1 MSIDGILNINKPTGI
16 TSLEVVKIVRRLS
29 GERGVGHAGTLDPGA
44 TGVLPVC
51 LGQATRVIPF
61 IVEAH
66 KIYLAEI
73 ELGVSTDTYDADG
86 NVTQKVDPSNITRE
100 QVEGVLPS
108 FSGSILQKPPMYSA
122 VKHQGKRLYDLARSG
137 IEVEREPRR
146 ADVFRLKLM
155 DWRPPHCTIVVECGK
170 GTYIRALAHDLG
182 QSLGCGAHV
191 RELARLRSGIFDID
205 DSVTIPQLEASF
217 KHNYWQD
224 ILYPLDVVL
233 EDWMAV
239 IVSGEKEH
247 AIKNGQQLTLGEGED
262 EDYCRAYSID
272 GRFLAVLHF
281 LPEKNLWQPVKV
293 FARA

>member
-170 GTYIRALAHDLG
+170 GTYIRSLAHDIG

-293 FARA
+293 FART

>member
-170 GTYIRALAHDLG
+170 GTYIRSLAHDLG

>member
-1 MSIDGILNINKPTGI
+1 MSIDGILNINKPTGM
-16 TSLEVVKIVRRLS
+16 TSLDVVKIVRRLS
-29 GERGVGHAGTLDPGA
+29 GERSVGHAGTLDPGA

-86 NVTQKVDPSNITRE
+86 NVTQKADPSNITRE

-155 DWRPPHCTIVVECGK
+155 DWRPPYCTIAVECGK
-170 GTYIRALAHDLG
+170 GTYIRSLAHDIG

-217 KHNYWQD
+217 ERNYWQD
-224 ILYPLDVVL
+224 ILHPID
-233 EDWMAV
+233 
-239 IVSGEKEH
+239 IV
-247 AIKNGQQLTLGEGED
+247 
-262 EDYCRAYSID
+262 
-272 GRFLAVLHF
+272 LAVLHF
-281 LPEKNLWQPVKV
+281 LPEKSLWHPVKV
-293 FARA
+293 FART

>member
-1 MSIDGILNINKPTGI
+1 
-16 TSLEVVKIVRRLS
+16 
-29 GERGVGHAGTLDPGA
+29 
-44 TGVLPVC
+44 
-51 LGQATRVIPF
+51 VIPF

-86 NVTQKVDPSNITRE
+86 NVTQKADPSNITRE

-155 DWRPPHCTIVVECGK
+155 DWRPPHCTIAVECGK
-170 GTYIRALAHDLG
+170 GTYIRSLAHDIG

-205 DSVTIPQLEASF
+205 DSVTIPTA
-217 KHNYWQD
+217 
-224 ILYPLDVVL
+224 
-233 EDWMAV
+233 
-239 IVSGEKEH
+239 
-247 AIKNGQQLTLGEGED
+247 
-262 EDYCRAYSID
+262 
-272 GRFLAVLHF
+272 
-281 LPEKNLWQPVKV
+281 
-293 FARA
+293 

>member
-122 VKHQGKRLYDLARSG
+122 VKYQGKRLYDLARSG

-170 GTYIRALAHDLG
+170 GTYIRSLAHDLG

>member
-51 LGQATRVIPF
+51 LGQATRMIPF

-170 GTYIRALAHDLG
+170 GTYIRSLAHDLG

-293 FARA
+293 FART

>member
-1 MSIDGILNINKPTGI
+1 LSIDGILNINKPAGI

-29 GERGVGHAGTLDPGA
+29 GERSVGHAGTLDPGA

-86 NVTQKVDPSNITRE
+86 NVTQKVDPSYITRE
-100 QVEGVLPS
+100 QVEGELPS

-122 VKHQGKRLYDLARSG
+122 VKHQGKRLYELARSG

-155 DWRPPHCTIVVECGK
+155 DWRPPLCTIVVECGK
-170 GTYIRALAHDLG
+170 GTYIRSLAHDLG

-217 KHNYWQD
+217 KHNDWQD
-224 ILYPLDVVL
+224 SLYPIDVVL
-233 EDWMAV
+233 EHWTAV
-239 IVSGEKEH
+239 IVSGEKEN
-247 AIKNGQQLTLGEGED
+247 AIRNGQQLALGEEED
-262 EDYCRAYSID
+262 KDYCRAYSID
-272 GRFLAVLHF
+272 GRFLAVLRF
-281 LPEKNLWQPVKV
+281 LPEKNLWQPEKV
-293 FARA
+293 FART

>member
-29 GERGVGHAGTLDPGA
+29 GERGVGHAGTLDPSA

-122 VKHQGKRLYDLARSG
+122 VKYQGKRLYDLARSG

-146 ADVFRLKLM
+146 ADVFRLKLL

-170 GTYIRALAHDLG
+170 GTYIRSLAHDLG

-281 LPEKNLWQPVKV
+281 LPEKNLWHPVKV

>member
-122 VKHQGKRLYDLARSG
+122 VKYQGKRLYDLARSG

-170 GTYIRALAHDLG
+170 GTYIRSLAHDLG

-293 FARA
+293 FART

>member
-1 MSIDGILNINKPTGI
+1 LSIDGIFNINKPTGM

-29 GERGVGHAGTLDPGA
+29 GERSVGHAGTLDPGA

-86 NVTQKVDPSNITRE
+86 NVTQKADPSNITRE

-155 DWRPPHCTIVVECGK
+155 DWRPPHCTITVECGK
-170 GTYIRALAHDLG
+170 GTYIRSLAHDIG

-191 RELARLRSGIFDID
+191 KELARLRSGIFDID

-217 KHNYWQD
+217 EHNYWQD
-224 ILYPLDVVL
+224 ILHPIDIVL

-247 AIKNGQQLTLGEGED
+247 AIKNGCQLALGEGKD

-281 LPEKNLWQPVKV
+281 LPEKSLWHPVKV
-293 FARA
+293 FART